1 MKKTIVLLSMLAMI
15 ACKKTEEKTEEPGV
29 MDAVEGF
36 NNISKAGDALKENE
50 KQLEALKTMTP
61 VTNEVLKE
69 VLTEE
74 LGGLKRTRFNAGDA
88 SMMGLTTAD
97 AKYGDEVTGKE
108 IEVSIMDGA
117 GETGSSIISLTI
129 MALSMNVETINDTE
143 TKKTETI
150 QGFKCLTEEDENPDN
165 ISSSITFIYKE
176 RFQVALK
183 GDKITLDELKSFLKK
198 LDLSK
203 LEQ

>member
-183 GDKITLDELKSFLKK
+183 GDRITLDELKSFLKD

>member
-1 MKKTIVLLSMLAMI
+1 MKKTIVLLSMLAII
-15 ACKKTEEKTEEPGV
+15 ACKKTEEKEAPSL
-29 MDAVEGF
+29 MDKVEGF

-61 VTNEVLKE
+61 VSNEVLKE
-69 VLTEE
+69 VLAEQV
-74 LGGLKRTRFNAGDA
+74 GKLKRNRFNAGDA

-183 GDKITLDELKSFLKK
+183 GNRITLDELKSFLKD

>member
-15 ACKKTEEKTEEPGV
+15 ACKKTEEKKDEPGV

-61 VTNEVLKE
+61 VSNDVLKE
-69 VLTEE
+69 VLAEQV
-74 LGGLKRTRFNAGDA
+74 GGLKRNRFNAGDA

>member
-1 MKKTIVLLSMLAMI
+1 MKITIVLLSMLAMI

>member
-150 QGFKCLTEEDENPDN
+150 QGFECLTEEDENPDN

>member
-1 MKKTIVLLSMLAMI
+1 MRETILNATHI
-15 ACKKTEEKTEEPGV
+15 KQEDKTEEKTEEPGV

>member
-15 ACKKTEEKTEEPGV
+15 ACKKTEEKKEEPGV

-61 VTNEVLKE
+61 VSNDVLKE
-69 VLTEE
+69 VLAEQV
-74 LGGLKRTRFNAGDA
+74 GRLKRNRFNAGDA

-150 QGFKCLTEEDENPDN
+150 HGFKCLTEEDENPDN

-183 GDKITLDELKSFLKK
+183 GERITLDELKSFLKE